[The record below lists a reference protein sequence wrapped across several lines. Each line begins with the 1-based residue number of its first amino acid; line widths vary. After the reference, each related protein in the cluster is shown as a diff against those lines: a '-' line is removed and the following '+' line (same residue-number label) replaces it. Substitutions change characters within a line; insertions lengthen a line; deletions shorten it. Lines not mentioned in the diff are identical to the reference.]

1 MSWQEPNMIG
11 ELSCWVG
18 PSTIRIWTLV
28 QWHSRNYWT
37 NHLPHSS
44 SSSAATNLHSLLNFN
59 VDNIRTKTLSFGYSY
74 TALSFSLS
82 LFSATKRWILVLFF
96 IFLKEN
102 EFWIFWTNLDQFCFV
117 LFCLVA
123 HIIFCSSQSG
133 FSISSWK
140 IIYSRENSYFH
151 IIYY

>member
-1 MSWQEPNMIG
+1 MSWEEADMIG

-18 PSTIRIWTLV
+18 TSTIRIWTLV
-28 QWHSRNYWT
+28 QLHSRNYWT
-37 NHLPHSS
+37 HHLPHSS

-82 LFSATKRWILVLFF
+82 LFSATKRWVLVLFF

-117 LFCLVA
+117 WLPTSYFALPHWVF
-123 HIIFCSSQSG
+123 HF
-133 FSISSWK
+133 FLTNH
-140 IIYSRENSYFH
+140 SRENSYFH